1 MVWNRWLDLQARPSN
16 PHPPLI
22 PQRALQVHRR
32 SKRLPTDRMP
42 KADPGSDAGDDVY
55 RVASHFMARTRL
67 IATTVAFGAA
77 LLVVLF
83 IVIGSGAFARFDT
96 PLAAYA
102 TATVFAAFAIGYRY
116 TMWIQRPPTWRYFKA
131 SWQLFLRPR
140 RLVANL
146 VKLFGHLWNQII
158 IQKFIEERSRQR
170 WAAHMCLAWGCLL
183 AFAITF
189 PLSWGWVQFGIAANG
204 SDYVVEFMGMKQF
217 AFAPN
222 SAIGFL
228 MFNGLNISAVLVLT
242 GVALAMHRRLFDRGA
257 QAVQTLANDLIPL
270 FLLFAVSVTG
280 LMITASY
287 KLMGGQNYSFLS
299 LLHAFTVVILLLW
312 LPFGKLFH
320 VIQRPAQ
327 LGVAYYKEE
336 GLRGP
341 QTLCA
346 RSGEPYQSQMHH
358 DDLVEVMRELGIDFG
373 EHQDLSP
380 AEKRR
385 LIALNQ
391 AASISGQ
398 PFVG

>member
-1 MVWNRWLDLQARPSN
+1 MHGKTQA
-16 PHPPLI
+16 I
-22 PQRALQVHRR
+22 
-32 SKRLPTDRMP
+32 
-42 KADPGSDAGDDVY
+42 
-55 RVASHFMARTRL
+55 
-67 IATTVAFGAA
+67 AFGSGMGAA
-77 LLVVLF
+77 GLVLVAIYL
-83 IVIGSGAFARFDT
+83 GSGALSRFDT

-102 TATVFAAFAIGYRY
+102 AATVFSAFAIAYRY

-131 SWQLFLRPR
+131 SWRLFSRPS
-140 RLVANL
+140 RLAPNVLKLAVLFWNNIVA
-146 VKLFGHLWNQII
+146 QR
-158 IQKFIEERSRQR
+158 FIEKRSRQR

-189 PLSWGWVQFGIAANG
+189 PLSWGWVQFGIAENG
-204 SDYVVEFMGMKQF
+204 RDYVVEFMGMRQF
-217 AFAPN
+217 AFPPD
-222 SAIGFL
+222 SVIGFL
-228 MFNGLNISAVLVLT
+228 MFNGLNISAVILLV
-242 GVALAMHRRLFDRGA
+242 GVALAMHRRLFDLGA

-287 KLMGGQNYSFLS
+287 KLMGGENFAFLS

-336 GLRGP
+336 GA
-341 QTLCA
+341 QSEQALCI
-346 RSGEPYQSQMHH
+346 RNGQPYMNAMHH
-358 DDLVEVMRELGIDFG
+358 DDLVEVMKEVGISFG
-373 EHQDLSP
+373 EHQNLSP
-380 AEKRR
+380 LEKRK

-391 AASISGQ
+391 AAAIQGQ

>member
-1 MVWNRWLDLQARPSN
+1 MGR
-16 PHPPLI
+16 
-22 PQRALQVHRR
+22 
-32 SKRLPTDRMP
+32 
-42 KADPGSDAGDDVY
+42 
-55 RVASHFMARTRL
+55 ARTFSFSVGL
-67 IATTVAFGAA
+67 GCA
-77 LLVVLF
+77 LLVVAAIF
-83 IVIGSGAFARFDT
+83 FGSGALSRFDT

-102 TATVFAAFAIGYRY
+102 AATVFAAFAIAYRY
-116 TMWIQRPPTWRYFKA
+116 TMWIQRPPTWRYFVA
-131 SWQLFLRPR
+131 GWRLFLKPS
-140 RLVANL
+140 RLFPNLLKLVGLLWSQIVA
-146 VKLFGHLWNQII
+146 
-158 IQKFIEERSRQR
+158 QKFIEKRSRQR

-189 PLSWGWVQFGIAANG
+189 PLSWGWVQFGIAENG
-204 SDYVVEFMGMKQF
+204 RDYVVEFMGMRQF
-217 AFAPN
+217 AFPPDSVIA
-222 SAIGFL
+222 FL
-228 MFNGLNISAVLVLT
+228 MFNGLNISAVMVLT
-242 GVALAMHRRLFDRGA
+242 GVALAMHRRVFDRGA

-287 KLMGGQNYSFLS
+287 KIMGGQNFAFLS

-336 GLRGP
+336 GERGP
-341 QTLCA
+341 QASCA
-346 RSGEPYQSQMHH
+346 RTGEAYQSQMHH
-358 DDLVEVMRELGIDFG
+358 DDLVEVMKEVGIDFG

-380 AEKRR
+380 TEKRK

-391 AASISGQ
+391 AASIQGQ